1 VLETKELK
9 KSVICPRETLIA
21 SVLEAFNSST
31 TLFST
36 LVTTHTTIGIV
47 LQVVG
52 AEEVAQ
58 WSRLDDVIMGGRSSS
73 YWQLTNPEGKGP
85 VAVWQGELVM
95 TGGGFCGTRSPPG
108 LAVDLSGFDGLSLR
122 VKGDGQRYKV

>member
-1 VLETKELK
+1 
-9 KSVICPRETLIA
+9 
-21 SVLEAFNSST
+21 
-31 TLFST
+31 
-36 LVTTHTTIGIV
+36 

-58 WSRLDDVIMGGRSSS
+58 WTRLDDVIMGGRSSS

-122 VKGDGQRYKV
+122 VKGDGQRYKVAHLTASNF